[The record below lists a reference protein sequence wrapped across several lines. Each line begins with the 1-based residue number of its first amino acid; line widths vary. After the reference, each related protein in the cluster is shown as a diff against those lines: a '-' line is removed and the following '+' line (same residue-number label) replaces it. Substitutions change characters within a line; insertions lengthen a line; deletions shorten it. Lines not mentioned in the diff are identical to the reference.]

1 VTASIENYVIRKNS
15 WPRFGRLEL
24 LWNSVKGWR
33 LAYLCAII
41 ALALEAFF
49 TFASPVI
56 IQLTIDSV
64 LKSSAPAVPFTLK
77 GPAEWLFGK
86 DLAGGGLLSLI
97 AGTGDPSGGW
107 VWRNW
112 LREHLWFVALAFLAC
127 VLCQSAFS
135 FLANWLSNLVAENS
149 AKAMRDRLYEH
160 VQELPYETLLRSQS
174 GDWLQRCTSDVD
186 TARQFLCYQLT
197 ELCRTVFMV
206 AFAVPVM
213 WSLCPR
219 LTLWGCAALPVIFL
233 YALFFHKAVG
243 KIFLGADERES
254 ALSAIIQEN
263 VTGVRVVRA
272 FARRD
277 YEMARFNRA
286 NDRFRDH
293 IFKLIIILS
302 LFWGVSTVLGLA
314 QIAVVIGFGLVYL
327 GSGTI
332 TLGTLLLFITYEQQ
346 TVWPV
351 RQFGRVLADVGKT
364 RVALGRMA
372 ELLALPVEDDL
383 DGTVADAESWP
394 PAFPRDSADNRV
406 ADRLKGERS
415 FIGAADWARGDIEF
429 DHVSFDYPDGTEVLR
444 DVSFRMA
451 GGERLAVLGPTGSGK
466 STLVHLL
473 LRFYEPTKGVIRI
486 GGRDIR
492 SIPKRE
498 LRREIALVLQESFL
512 YGKTIRENI
521 RMGNDEAG
529 DDRLARAA
537 RQAAFQ
543 HVVEGFSLGWD
554 TMVGERG
561 VTLSGGQRQRLS
573 LARALV
579 RESPILVLDD
589 SLSAVDTETDRH
601 IRNAISAD
609 GSAASMIIIAHR
621 LTTLA
626 SADRILVLESG
637 RVTALGTHAEL
648 MEKPGLYRRLADLQG
663 TEDATASSSDAIAS
677 SSDSGVSPVGGVEE
691 TALASGI

>member
-1 VTASIENYVIRKNS
+1 MIS
-15 WPRFGRLEL
+15 
-24 LWNSVKGWR
+24 
-33 LAYLCAII
+33 
-41 ALALEAFF
+41 
-49 TFASPVI
+49 
-56 IQLTIDSV
+56 
-64 LKSSAPAVPFTLK
+64 
-77 GPAEWLFGK
+77 
-86 DLAGGGLLSLI
+86 AGGGAISLFAE
-97 AGTGDPSGGW
+97 AGNPRTAGSGEAGFAVISGPSPS
-107 VWRNW
+107 
-112 LREHLWFVALAFLAC
+112 AFLAC
-127 VLCQSAFS
+127 VVCQSAFS

-149 AKAMRDRLYEH
+149 ARVMRNRLYEH

-272 FARRD
+272 FARRA
-277 YEMARFNRA
+277 YEMARFDRA

-293 IFKLIIILS
+293 IFRLIIILS

-372 ELLALPVEDDL
+372 ELLALSVEEDL

-394 PAFPRDSADNRV
+394 PAFPP
-406 ADRLKGERS
+406 RS
-415 FIGAADWARGDIEF
+415 
-429 DHVSFDYPDGTEVLR
+429 S
-444 DVSFRMA
+444 
-451 GGERLAVLGPTGSGK
+451 
-466 STLVHLL
+466 
-473 LRFYEPTKGVIRI
+473 
-486 GGRDIR
+486 
-492 SIPKRE
+492 
-498 LRREIALVLQESFL
+498 RR
-512 YGKTIRENI
+512 
-521 RMGNDEAG
+521 
-529 DDRLARAA
+529 
-537 RQAAFQ
+537 
-543 HVVEGFSLGWD
+543 
-554 TMVGERG
+554 
-561 VTLSGGQRQRLS
+561 
-573 LARALV
+573 
-579 RESPILVLDD
+579 
-589 SLSAVDTETDRH
+589 
-601 IRNAISAD
+601 
-609 GSAASMIIIAHR
+609 
-621 LTTLA
+621 
-626 SADRILVLESG
+626 
-637 RVTALGTHAEL
+637 
-648 MEKPGLYRRLADLQG
+648 
-663 TEDATASSSDAIAS
+663 
-677 SSDSGVSPVGGVEE
+677 
-691 TALASGI
+691 